1 MFPCHIFSHGVG
13 VVRIIHTVRC
23 VCTTVQHGVALGFEV
38 LCDTCLQ
45 FGSRVIASN
54 ADIHVT
60 KIPTVDV
67 HEPVSSEEELFL
79 ERELFV
85 SKPDTEVLL
94 QIFSRRL
101 SHVLSPEITVV
112 LHINHSRNFYPTPL
126 VHNVCKT
133 MHTPFASVI

>member
-1 MFPCHIFSHGVG
+1 MFPCHIFSHSMG
-13 VVRIIHTVRC
+13 VVWIIHTFRC
-23 VCTTVQHGVALGFEV
+23 VCTTVQYGVALGFEV
-38 LCDTCLQ
+38 LCDACLQ
-45 FGSRVIASN
+45 FRSRVIASN

-79 ERELFV
+79 EREVFV
-85 SKPDTEVLL
+85 SKPDAELLL

-101 SHVLSPEITVV
+101 SHVLSSEITVV
-112 LHINHSRNFYPTPL
+112 LHINHNRDFYPRTP